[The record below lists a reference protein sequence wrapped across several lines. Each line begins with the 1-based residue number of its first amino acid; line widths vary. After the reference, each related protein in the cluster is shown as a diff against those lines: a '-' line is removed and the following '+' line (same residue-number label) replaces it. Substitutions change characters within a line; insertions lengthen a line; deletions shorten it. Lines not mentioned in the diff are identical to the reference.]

1 MEATFKILG
10 LAILAAGLL
19 LMRKRLIMGLRSQS
33 WPATNGV
40 VISAERVFSGTS
52 VEDGEPTYNVKV
64 EYSYMVD
71 GREYHGDLIEPLPS
85 LKSAEQAARVVDRY
99 RPGAE
104 VEIFFD
110 PADPSQSLLV
120 PGLDGVMKI
129 FLVVYLACMILL
141 AISLFVKTIHSDGL

>member
-10 LAILAAGLL
+10 LAILVAGLL

-85 LKSAEQAARVVDRY
+85 LKSVEQAARVVDRY
-99 RPGAE
+99 PPGAE

-120 PGLDGVMKI
+120 QGLDGVMKI